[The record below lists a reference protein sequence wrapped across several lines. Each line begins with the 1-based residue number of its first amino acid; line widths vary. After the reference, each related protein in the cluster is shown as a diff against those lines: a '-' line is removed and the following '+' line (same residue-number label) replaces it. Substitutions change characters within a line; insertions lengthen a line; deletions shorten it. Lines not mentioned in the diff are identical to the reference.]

1 MNPYER
7 YYLRQKILSGVIA
20 VGAVAAMG
28 GGLLLWQPWNKEPDK
43 EDTAPPVTQ
52 ETPTEAPEEKA
63 DLTITVGG
71 KKVDCRL
78 YRGDGWTMP
87 VPMDWTIEENGD
99 TVSFIPP
106 DGSADG
112 TCLTVTVS
120 GDPAYTGAFISA
132 GVKELDGG
140 EGFERLFY
148 FGDAR
153 GYDVSCKLKEEDV
166 ENWEKTMTAMARTM
180 TVGDERPFAS
190 LYPMASEPEWQVV
203 DGEVVLFLDKD
214 GIDMDSIAR
223 AATESR
229 MSGWSEEKKADYTGK
244 YRFDVP
250 YWVASYTCVGDDYVD
265 VFAVSV
271 EYQIASGRASGMT
284 LSDGQQIRNGWLSDA
299 NSVLYI
305 VVKHDGSSV
314 TGNVTVWNEPGYSG
328 AEFVKNVLVR

>member
-1 MNPYER
+1 MNPYEK
-7 YYLRQKILSGVIA
+7 YYLRQRILSGVIA
-20 VGAVAAMG
+20 VGAVAALG
-28 GGLLLWQPWNKEPDK
+28 GGLLLWQPWNKEPAD
-43 EDTAPPVTQ
+43 ENPDPPVTQ
-52 ETPTEAPEEKA
+52 ETPAEVPEEKA

-71 KKVDCRL
+71 KKVECRL
-78 YRGDGWTMP
+78 YSGDGWTMP

-99 TVSFIPP
+99 SVSFIPP
-106 DGSADG
+106 DGSSDG
-112 TCLTVTVS
+112 TCLTVSVS
-120 GDPAYTGAFISA
+120 QEPEYSGAFISA
-132 GVKELDGG
+132 GVKDLGG
-140 EGFERLFY
+140 EEGFERLFY

-153 GYDVSCKLKEEDV
+153 GYDVSCKLKEEDM
-166 ENWEKTMTAMARTM
+166 EAYEKTMTAMARTM

-229 MSGWSEEKKADYTGK
+229 MSGWSAEKKADYTGK

-250 YWVASYTCVGDDYVD
+250 RWVTSYTCVGNDYVD

-271 EYQIASGRASGMT
+271 EYQIASGRASDMT

-305 VVKHDGSSV
+305 VVSHDGSAV
-314 TGNVTVWNEPGYSG
+314 TGNVTVWNEPGYGG